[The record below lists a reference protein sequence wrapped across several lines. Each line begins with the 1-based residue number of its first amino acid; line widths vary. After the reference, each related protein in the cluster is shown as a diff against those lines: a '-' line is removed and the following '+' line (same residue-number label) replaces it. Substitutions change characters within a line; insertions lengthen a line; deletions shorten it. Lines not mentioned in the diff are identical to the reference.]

1 MKRISIY
8 LIGILA
14 VGLLAAPLATGVQ
27 QPPKVPR
34 IGILW
39 TDPRSDRR
47 HYFEAFQQ
55 GLRELGYVEG
65 QNIAIEHR
73 SAERKREQ
81 LPDLAADLVRL
92 KVDVIITG
100 NTPGALAAKQATRTI
115 PIVMAIAADPVGTG
129 LVASLARPGGNV
141 TGSSTMVPDLAAKR
155 LQLLKEVV
163 PGASRVAVLSNPN
176 VAFSAGVVR
185 ETEAAARVL
194 GVQLQLLEI
203 RASEDIDPAFEA
215 AIRGRA
221 SALIVVEDPSS

>member
-1 MKRISIY
+1 
-8 LIGILA
+8 
-14 VGLLAAPLATGVQ
+14 
-27 QPPKVPR
+27 
-34 IGILW
+34 
-39 TDPRSDRR
+39 
-47 HYFEAFQQ
+47 
-55 GLRELGYVEG
+55 
-65 QNIAIEHR
+65 
-73 SAERKREQ
+73 
-81 LPDLAADLVRL
+81 
-92 KVDVIITG
+92 
-100 NTPGALAAKQATRTI
+100 
-115 PIVMAIAADPVGTG
+115 MAIAADPVGTG